1 MFWIYVWPVFVFTPL
16 CFAIFYFLIG
26 MFLNR
31 AKEKLREQ
39 EKELENR
46 LAPLIRSYKKV
57 IDEADS
63 KEVKVRKILKEIVE
77 STPMDQISTK
87 INELTEIPAR
97 IKEVRR
103 KGKILTML
111 HVFLSLACVG
121 MIALWVGIPAGPSYP
136 KEAELPEPYYT
147 NIHKYGT
154 GSLEDLKDLLDHF
167 CWTRSNEAGVFD
179 CSEMSAYMEWY
190 LENHGFDT
198 IIATNYTEHHAWVV
212 VRHLKS
218 ENGNYRDYPI
228 EVITPKPQ
236 IRYQGQRMDFYDYPD
251 RIFNDIYEAEAS
263 EYPWEYDW
271 WNA

>member
-1 MFWIYVWPVFVFTPL
+1 MIWIHVWLVFILML
-16 CFAIFYFLIG
+16 CFAIIYFLIG
-26 MFLNR
+26 IFLNGAR
-31 AKEKLREQ
+31 EKLRKQ
-39 EKELENR
+39 EKELQDR
-46 LAPLIRSYKKV
+46 LAPIIRNYKKV
-57 IDEADS
+57 TDEADS
-63 KEVKVRKILKEIVE
+63 KETKVRMMLKEIVE
-77 STPMDQISTK
+77 STPVDQLSTK

-103 KGKILTML
+103 KDKRLTML

-121 MIALWVGIPAGPSYP
+121 MIALWVWIPVEPSYP

-147 NIHKYGT
+147 DIHKYGT
-154 GSLEDLKDLLDHF
+154 GSLEDLKELLDHF
-167 CWTRSNEAGVFD
+167 CWTRSNDEGFD

-212 VRHLKS
+212 VKHLKS
-218 ENGNYRDYPI
+218 EDGDYSDYPI

-236 IRYQGQRMDFYDYPD
+236 IRYQGQRMDFYDCPD
-251 RIFNDIYEAEAS
+251 QIFNNIYEAVAS